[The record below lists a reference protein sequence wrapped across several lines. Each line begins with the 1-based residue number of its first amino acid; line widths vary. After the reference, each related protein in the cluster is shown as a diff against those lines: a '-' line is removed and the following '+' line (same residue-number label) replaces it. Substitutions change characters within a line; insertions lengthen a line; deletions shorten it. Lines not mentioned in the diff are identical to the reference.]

1 MSRGLIL
8 FYTSIC
14 ILLQGCG
21 ERLSSLKLIS
31 SDIFHSQPNILLDEN
46 YRYIKLQVN
55 SNDFSYLALG
65 YIDLDEYGDS
75 ISVWYSADK
84 HVLRTKYGRL
94 HSISSVSPLWF
105 GQKYLTKPSKN
116 FSNNDSFQ
124 RIRFGNIS
132 LDTEVNET
140 VSISNYKV
148 PNSFRNFCNL
158 SVQSQWVTEISI
170 DQFGNKL
177 KSYYGFLKGDNKQ
190 IQCVYQEL
198 DNENSIRWVYI

>member
-1 MSRGLIL
+1 MLRGLIL
-8 FYTSIC
+8 FILLFF
-14 ILLQGCG
+14 LLQGCG
-21 ERLSSLKLIS
+21 DRLNSLKLIAFDFFPYAT
-31 SDIFHSQPNILLDEN
+31 DIDLDDN
-46 YRYIKLQVN
+46 YNYIKLQVN

-65 YIDLDEYGDS
+65 YTDFDDRGDLLY
-75 ISVWYSADK
+75 VWYSSDK

-94 HSISSVSPLWF
+94 HSISSVSPLWY

-124 RIRFGNIS
+124 RIRFGNKP
-132 LDTEVNET
+132 LDTEVNEI
-140 VSISNYKV
+140 VSTSNNKV
-148 PNSFRNFCNL
+148 PNSFQKFCNL
-158 SVQSQWVTEISI
+158 SEQSQWVTEVAV

>member
-1 MSRGLIL
+1 MLRGLIL
-8 FYTSIC
+8 YIFLFF
-14 ILLQGCG
+14 LLQGCG
-21 ERLSSLKLIS
+21 ERSSSLKLIAFDLFSDS
-31 SDIFHSQPNILLDEN
+31 SKIDFDEN
-46 YRYIKLQVN
+46 YKYIKLQVN

-65 YIDLDEYGDS
+65 YIDSDARGDL
-75 ISVWYSADK
+75 IYVWYSSDK

-94 HSISSVSPLWF
+94 HSISSVSPLWY

-124 RIRFGNIS
+124 RIRFGNKP
-132 LDTEVNET
+132 LDTEVNEI
-140 VSISNYKV
+140 VSTSNNKV
-148 PNSFRNFCNL
+148 PNSFQKFCNL
-158 SVQSQWVTEISI
+158 SEQSQWVTEVAV

>member
-1 MSRGLIL
+1 MLRGLIL
-8 FYTSIC
+8 FLLLFF
-14 ILLQGCG
+14 LLQGCG
-21 ERLSSLKLIS
+21 ERISSLKLIVSDFLPDS
-31 SDIFHSQPNILLDEN
+31 SNLNLDEN
-46 YRYIKLQVN
+46 YNYIKLQVN

-65 YIDLDEYGDS
+65 YTDSDARGDLIY
-75 ISVWYSADK
+75 VWYSSDK

-94 HSISSVSPLWF
+94 HSISSVSPLWY

-124 RIRFGNIS
+124 RIRFGNKP
-132 LDTEVNET
+132 LDTEVNEI
-140 VSISNYKV
+140 VSTSNNKV
-148 PNSFRNFCNL
+148 PNSFQKFCNL
-158 SVQSQWVTEISI
+158 SEQSQWVTEVAI

-177 KSYYGFLKGDNKQ
+177 KSYYGFLLGDNKK

>member
-1 MSRGLIL
+1 MFRGLIL
-8 FYTSIC
+8 FLLLFF
-14 ILLQGCG
+14 LLQGCG
-21 ERLSSLKLIS
+21 ERISSLKLIAFDLLPES
-31 SDIFHSQPNILLDEN
+31 SSINLDEN
-46 YRYIKLQVN
+46 YNYIKLQVN

-65 YIDLDEYGDS
+65 YTDSDADGDL
-75 ISVWYSADK
+75 IFVWYSSDK

-94 HSISSVSPLWF
+94 HSISSVSPLWY

-124 RIRFGNIS
+124 RIRFGNKP
-132 LDTEVNET
+132 LDTEVNEI
-140 VSISNYKV
+140 VSTSNYKV
-148 PNSFRNFCNL
+148 PNSFQKFCNL
-158 SVQSQWVTEISI
+158 SEKSQWVTEVAV